1 MNENF
6 LILNY
11 YVFLISDDTLK
22 LTKYNGKCIMND
34 KRLQNEQ
41 KTKKPKREKEVRE
54 IKVENSCL
62 CKFVTENAGIPG
74 KVLVCARMKRR
85 DQFVYDCY
93 M

>member
-1 MNENF
+1 MNF
-6 LILNY
+6 
-11 YVFLISDDTLK
+11 YVFLTLGITYK

-34 KRLQNEQ
+34 KRLQNQQ
-41 KTKKPKREKEVRE
+41 KMKKQMREREVRE
-54 IKVENSCL
+54 IKVKNSCL

-74 KVLVCARMKRR
+74 KLVVCARMKRR